1 MIVYEIICRFFLWD
15 GRSYGDSFIT
25 SRKVNGDVLNSVQ
38 GGSVIKIKTY
48 SVIKQSPPLVFLRE
62 FEVIDLVYHILK
74 TPLSLQTMP
83 TPLTLAGFERYL
95 SSVNR
100 LSTLSFLSST
110 PAQTSIP
117 TQSSKRSIP
126 QSSSIGSGS
135 GISDISA
142 SSLSYEDKRL
152 YKSGYYSHSLGK
164 FLSSLRFMTNSQT
177 CIQLVRIPCLYVNE
191 QILHYAMSLGIPV
204 IVMISVR

>member
-1 MIVYEIICRFFLWD
+1 MNCSFFLWD

-25 SRKVNGDVLNSVQ
+25 SRKVNGDILNSVQ
-38 GGSVIKIKTY
+38 VGSVINIKTY

-83 TPLTLAGFERYL
+83 TPLTLSGFEHYI

-100 LSTLSFLSST
+100 LSSLSFLSPT
-110 PAQTSIP
+110 PAHSSLP
-117 TQSSKRSIP
+117 TPISNQPVSQYSSVD
-126 QSSSIGSGS
+126 SGS
-135 GISDISA
+135 GISDIST

-152 YKSGYYSHSLGK
+152 YKLNECSHSLEK
-164 FLSSLRFMTNSQT
+164 FPNSPQFT
-177 CIQLVRIPCLYVNE
+177 
-191 QILHYAMSLGIPV
+191 
-204 IVMISVR
+204 MISQICTR

>member
-1 MIVYEIICRFFLWD
+1 MNCRFFLWD

-38 GGSVIKIKTY
+38 GGSVINIKTY

-110 PAQTSIP
+110 PAQSSIP
-117 TQSSKRSIP
+117 PQNSKRTVS
-126 QSSSIGSGS
+126 QSSSIGGS
-135 GISDISA
+135 GISDIST
-142 SSLSYEDKRL
+142 SSLSYEDKRM
-152 YKSGYYSHSLGK
+152 YKSGYCSHSLEN
-164 FLSSLRFMTNSQT
+164 FLSSPHFMMNSQT
-177 CIQLVRIPCLYVNE
+177 CIQ
-191 QILHYAMSLGIPV
+191 
-204 IVMISVR
+204 